1 RLGRS
6 ERTHLRVIGRNLG
19 EGVAPSVSLI
29 RHEALQNAEG
39 YLRAIG
45 AAIMERSDHRRD
57 VREAAVRR
65 KKRAHFEIGVDARL
79 RTAKELKNEA
89 AAVNHGGVALLA
101 AQHAGG
107 WGTRRIG
114 IRWEPWG
121 ARGADCSMRAGE
133 DAIAREGK
141 PDGGE
146 KRGILKGIRKRRVWR
161 CNAGRRQ
168 GENVGFSGG
177 VHVRD
182 ADEKNHGIGGIGAN
196 GNGVRDFGGAD
207 GARLAAKPAARHQE
221 RGQAIAEFAVEPLNG
236 AGLWS
241 GRRHD
246 PEKLFAKEALK

>member
-1 RLGRS
+1 MKLRGAPAEQARGIEEAAEEFTHARRGLLPGRGHIGRGQRRRLGRS

-45 AAIMERSDHRRD
+45 AAVMERSDHRRD

-65 KKRAHFEIGVDARL
+65 EKRAHFEIGVDARL

-121 ARGADCSMRAGE
+121 AR
-133 DAIAREGK
+133 
-141 PDGGE
+141 
-146 KRGILKGIRKRRVWR
+146 
-161 CNAGRRQ
+161 
-168 GENVGFSGG
+168 
-177 VHVRD
+177 
-182 ADEKNHGIGGIGAN
+182 
-196 GNGVRDFGGAD
+196 
-207 GARLAAKPAARHQE
+207 
-221 RGQAIAEFAVEPLNG
+221 
-236 AGLWS
+236 
-241 GRRHD
+241 
-246 PEKLFAKEALK
+246 

>member
-1 RLGRS
+1 
-6 ERTHLRVIGRNLG
+6 
-19 EGVAPSVSLI
+19 
-29 RHEALQNAEG
+29 
-39 YLRAIG
+39 
-45 AAIMERSDHRRD
+45 
-57 VREAAVRR
+57 
-65 KKRAHFEIGVDARL
+65 
-79 RTAKELKNEA
+79 
-89 AAVNHGGVALLA
+89 
-101 AQHAGG
+101 G

-246 PEKLFAKEALK
+246 PEKLFAKEALKRRGLLLLFTLAALITQIALERLAGELLSSQAEGDGEGQHQRTKNDREGRGHGAAREPDLLER